1 MFDIFDS
8 NEKKNT
14 HNALEY
20 AKWFE
25 GGTAY
30 QAFLDPWTYHRW
42 HSPVNGEVVN
52 TYMVEGCYYLQNP
65 GLIDPNTDDEYI
77 NSQPFLTCT
86 STRRVFVI
94 KADNPKIGY
103 ITIIFVGM
111 AEVSSCVTHLK
122 TGDSIKKGEYIGH
135 FEFGGSSHCI
145 LFQKDCILDFSR
157 NVETAYYMDPKTKT
171 MLSRRI
177 NINL

>member
-1 MFDIFDS
+1 MRRFKEGVRPIQGPIPGSGVAEEDIITTVCESYPLVSPSMPVLGINLKDEFWLKDNKYSLFDMFDS
-8 NEKKNT
+8 NEKKNS

-52 TYMVEGCYYLQNP
+52 TYMIEGCYYLQNP
-65 GLIDPNTDDEYI
+65 GLIDPDTDEEYI

-86 STRRVFVI
+86 STRRIFVI

-111 AEVSSCVTHLK
+111 A
-122 TGDSIKKGEYIGH
+122 
-135 FEFGGSSHCI
+135 
-145 LFQKDCILDFSR
+145 
-157 NVETAYYMDPKTKT
+157 
-171 MLSRRI
+171 
-177 NINL
+177 